1 MVWQW
6 YKLQILFYIH
16 DHDEMVPIIAATQNL
31 VWMSSSASA
40 PAIASAAIITLEILL
55 TIIFE
60 ILLKITLKYLLNI
73 IFEILSSEQKNLL

>member
-1 MVWQW
+1 MAVVQ
-6 YKLQILFYIH
+6 LLFYIH

-40 PAIASAAIITLEILL
+40 PAIASAAIITLEHLL
-55 TIIFE
+55 NIIFE
-60 ILLKITLKYLLNI
+60 ILLNI